1 MSKRP
6 EFLYKKQDKRGNLFT
21 LVLCVILAVVAI
33 GGFWFRH
40 TFIRLEVDG
49 ASMEQTLQDGDLL
62 YLQRNRT
69 VKRGDIIVIDVT
81 DYAELFNEKEHKSPF
96 YIVKRAIALEGD
108 SVEYRNGHVWLKKAG
123 ETEYSLLEESYQYID
138 RAFERSY
145 RTDVGE
151 GEVFFLGDNRRIS
164 LDSSRVGCL
173 PLKNIV
179 GVVTEWSMPNH
190 DKA

>member
-21 LVLCVILAVVAI
+21 LALCVILAIVAI

-49 ASMEQTLQDGDLL
+49 ASMEQTLLDGDLL
-62 YLQRNRT
+62 YLQRNCT

-81 DYAELFNEKEHKSPF
+81 DYSELFNEEEHKSPF

-108 SVEYRNGHVWLKKAG
+108 SVEYRNGSVWLKKAG
-123 ETEYSLLEESYQYID
+123 ETEYSLLEESYRYID
-138 RAFERSY
+138 RGV
-145 RTDVGE
+145 RTQLSDGS
-151 GEVFFLGDNRRIS
+151 RRGRG
-164 LDSSRVGCL
+164 LFSRR
-173 PLKNIV
+173 
-179 GVVTEWSMPNH
+179 
-190 DKA
+190 